1 MKKTLIVIFF
11 LTGFFS
17 FSQSIDELRKKYK
30 DIDTLYFLYKK
41 DNTNSKYN
49 QLKDRVVEYHIRFS
63 NGLSIIVSHIKDIE
77 WGEKLGYKHKKQTF
91 KKSFLRKHRLQIISD
106 KIVSKL
112 TECELA
118 QGILNGKIIFILDT
132 SEKINGY
139 YQMYQVTN
147 PYLCV
152 YDD

>member
-1 MKKTLIVIFF
+1 MKKTLIIIFI
-11 LTGFFS
+11 LTGYCS

-30 DIDTLYFLYKK
+30 DIDTLYFLYQK
-41 DNTNSKYN
+41 DNANSKYS
-49 QLKDRVVEYHIRFS
+49 QLKDRVVEYHLRFS

-77 WGEKLGYKHKKQTF
+77 ENKKLEYKHKKQTF
-91 KKSFLRKHRLQIISD
+91 KKCFLRKHRSQIISD

-118 QGILNGKIIFILDT
+118 QGILNGKIIFILDA